1 MAGNRWN
8 IRAGTLSAG
17 LAAVRDC
24 TRRSGHG
31 SRTGCV
37 PAGTLA
43 HVEAVAS
50 AQVNGYDIKIVKVQ
64 AEFCAAL
71 AES

>member
-1 MAGNRWN
+1 VIRSWLPDRR
-8 IRAGTLSAG
+8 RAGRHA
-17 LAAVRDC
+17 R
-24 TRRSGHG
+24 
-31 SRTGCV
+31 
-37 PAGTLA
+37 

-50 AQVNGYDIKIVKVQ
+50 AQVNGYDVKIVKVQ